1 MAAVK
6 ISSKVDANLW
16 RELKALARDSNQSIS
31 SLLTEAI
38 REFLQR
44 KRVRPVFLRHL
55 ENSMEEN
62 ERLGRLLGE

>member
-1 MAAVK
+1 MATVK
-6 ISSKVDANLW
+6 VSSKVDEGVWNEF
-16 RELKALARDSNQSIS
+16 RALAQESGRSIS

-44 KRVRPVFLRHL
+44 KRVRPVILRHL